1 MQIVELDLVS
11 AIAYLLPAIIIGAWA
26 VYLWLNPKITHL
38 KEENNRLAVNL
49 ELELHY
55 AEEQRLSFEAIKE
68 QSKLSFSEL
77 SQQALRKTNEDFL
90 QLAQE
95 NFNRHQVTAEAALSQ
110 KEQAFNTLLTPIRE
124 TLKKTTDELQGI
136 EKNRIEAYGSISQYL
151 ENMTLSQQQL
161 QLETRHLVQ
170 ALRRPEIRGQW
181 GELTLKRLVELAGMA
196 DQCDFYEQEQQSG
209 EEGPIRPDMI
219 IRLADNREII
229 VDAKTPL
236 DAYLTAT
243 ETADETLQN
252 KELERH
258 ARQVRERI
266 RELSGKKYWAQFKNS
281 PDFVVLFIPG
291 DQFLSAALEKD
302 PGLLEDAL
310 RKKIILAT
318 PTSLI
323 ALLRT
328 VAYGWRQLALAENA
342 ENIRDLGETLYKRLA
357 TFTEHL
363 SKLGGSLDKSV
374 EFFNK
379 SVGSLERQ
387 VLPSVRRFE
396 EMGIQAEKEIEQLE
410 PIDRI
415 ARDLTKQ
422 PESEPKK
429 EN

>member
-1 MQIVELDLVS
+1 MKIVELDLFS
-11 AIAYLLPAIIIGAWA
+11 AMIYLLPTIVISGWA
-26 VYLWLNPKITHL
+26 VYLWLNPKITKL
-38 KEENNRLAVNL
+38 KEENSRLSVNL

-55 AEEQRLSFEAIKE
+55 AEEQRLNLEALKE
-68 QSKLSFSEL
+68 QSKQSFSEL

-95 NFNRHQVTAEAALSQ
+95 NFNRHQVTAEATLNQ
-110 KEQAFNTLLTPIRE
+110 KEQAFNALLNPIRE

-151 ENMTLSQQQL
+151 ESMSLGQQQL

-170 ALRRPEIRGQW
+170 ALRRPEVRGQW

-196 DQCDFYEQEQQSG
+196 DQCDFYEQAHQNL
-209 EEGPIRPDMI
+209 EEGSIRPDML
-219 IRLADNREII
+219 IRLADHREII

-243 ETADETLQN
+243 ESADESVQL

-266 RELSGKKYWAQFKNS
+266 RELSSKKYWAQFTNS

-302 PGLLEDAL
+302 SELLEDAL
-310 RKKIILAT
+310 RKKVILAT

-374 EFFNK
+374 EYYNK

-387 VLPSVRRFE
+387 LLPSVRRFE
-396 EMGIQAEKEIEQLE
+396 EMGIQSDKEINQLE
-410 PIDRI
+410 PIDRT
-415 ARDLTKQ
+415 ARILNKL

-429 EN
+429 ES

>member
-302 PGLLEDAL
+302 PRLLEDAL

>member
-1 MQIVELDLVS
+1 MQIVELDLLS
-11 AIAYLLPAIIIGAWA
+11 AAIYLIPTLVVAAWA
-26 VYLWLNPKITHL
+26 VYLWLNPQLTKL
-38 KEENNRLAVNL
+38 KEENNRLSVNL

-55 AEEQRLSFEAIKE
+55 AEEQRLSFEALKE
-68 QSKLSFSEL
+68 QSRQSFLEL
-77 SQQALRKTNEDFL
+77 SQQSLKKSNEDFL

-95 NFNRHQVTAEAALSQ
+95 NFNRHQITAEAALNQ
-110 KEQAFNTLLTPIRE
+110 KEQAFNALLTPIKE
-124 TLKKTTDELQGI
+124 SLKKTTDELQGI
-136 EKNRIEAYGSISQYL
+136 EKSRLEAYGSISQYL
-151 ENMTLSQQQL
+151 ESMTLSQQQL

-170 ALRRPEIRGQW
+170 ALRRPEVRGQW

-196 DQCDFYEQEQQSG
+196 DQCDFYEQEQVNTEKG
-209 EEGPIRPDMI
+209 AIRPDMI

-243 ETADETLQN
+243 ETTDEAAKN
-252 KELERH
+252 REFDRH

-266 RELSGKKYWAQFKNS
+266 RELSAKNYWAQFKHS
-281 PDFVVLFIPG
+281 PDFIVLFIPG
-291 DQFLSAALEKD
+291 DQFLSAALERD
-302 PGLLEDAL
+302 PNLLEEAL
-310 RKKIILAT
+310 HKKVILAT

-328 VAYGWRQLALAENA
+328 VAYGWRQMALAENA
-342 ENIRDLGETLYKRLA
+342 ENIRELGETLYKRLA

-363 SKLGGSLDKSV
+363 SKLGSSLDKSV

-396 EMGIQAEKEIEQLE
+396 EMGIQAEKEIASLE

-415 ARDLTKQ
+415 ARDLNKQ
-422 PESEPKK
+422 SETDLKK
-429 EN
+429 ES

>member
-1 MQIVELDLVS
+1 MKIVELDLIS
-11 AIAYLLPAIIIGAWA
+11 AIAYLLPATIVGAWA
-26 VYLWLNPKITHL
+26 VYLWLNPKITKL
-38 KEENNRLAVNL
+38 KEDNSRLTVNL
-49 ELELHY
+49 ELELRY
-55 AEEQRLSFEAIKE
+55 AEDQRLTTEAIKE
-68 QSKLSFSEL
+68 QSKQSFSEI
-77 SQQALRKTNEDFL
+77 SQQTLRKTNEDFL

-95 NFNRHQVTAEAALSQ
+95 NFDRHHVTAEASLQQ
-110 KEQAFNTLLTPIRE
+110 KEQAFNELLNPIRD
-124 TLKKTTDELQGI
+124 TLKKTANELHDI
-136 EKNRIEAYGSISQYL
+136 EKTRIEAHSSISQHI
-151 ENMTLSQQQL
+151 ENMTLGQQQL

-170 ALRRPEIRGQW
+170 ALRRPEVRGQW

-196 DQCDFYEQEQQSG
+196 DQCDFYEQEHQNG
-209 EEGPIRPDMI
+209 EGGPIRPDMI

-243 ETADETLQN
+243 ESADESTQN
-252 KELERH
+252 RELDRH
-258 ARQVRERI
+258 TRQVRDRI
-266 RELSGKKYWAQFKNS
+266 RELSSKNYWAQFKNS

-291 DQFLSAALEKD
+291 DQFLSAALERD
-302 PGLLEDAL
+302 ASLLEEAL
-310 RKKIILAT
+310 HKKVILAT

-342 ENIRDLGETLYKRLA
+342 ENIRNLGETLYKRLA

-396 EMGIQAEKEIEQLE
+396 EMGIQTEKEITTLE
-410 PIDRI
+410 PVEKI
-415 ARDLTKQ
+415 AREITKP
-422 PESEPKK
+422 PESKPQK
-429 EN
+429 EA